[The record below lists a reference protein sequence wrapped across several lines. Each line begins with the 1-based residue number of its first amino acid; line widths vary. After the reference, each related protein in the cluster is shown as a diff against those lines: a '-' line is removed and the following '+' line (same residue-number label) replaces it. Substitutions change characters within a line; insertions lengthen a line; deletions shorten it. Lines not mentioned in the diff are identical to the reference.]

1 MSRFVTSFVTLISR
15 SWIKESTPILFQM
28 KYMVEDI
35 IMEPLGVVD
44 LHIRSQECPPVSGRV
59 PDKFPDLSF
68 LVLDI
73 KRSINM
79 VRNITL
85 KPFWGC

>member
-1 MSRFVTSFVTLISR
+1 M
-15 SWIKESTPILFQM
+15 
-28 KYMVEDI
+28 
-35 IMEPLGVVD
+35 
-44 LHIRSQECPPVSGRV
+44 SGRV

-73 KRSINM
+73 KRSTNM

-85 KPFWGC
+85 KPFGVVDLHLRSQEHPPVLGRVPDMCQYLHF